1 MNIHFI
7 LWIIIRDNVASLF
20 RSASDVAT
28 ENSSGWLLC
37 PFDLPPSPLF
47 PLFLFL
53 LILLLPPN
61 LNSLQKP
68 RFTEWNSTALRPQ
81 ASTLTV
87 SQTKSGV
94 THGGSECYDDPK
106 DQRNMERIQI

>member
-37 PFDLPPSPLF
+37 PFDHHHHRFFPFSFSLNHPSF
-47 PLFLFL
+47 
-53 LILLLPPN
+53 PPN
-61 LNSLQKP
+61 PNSLQKP